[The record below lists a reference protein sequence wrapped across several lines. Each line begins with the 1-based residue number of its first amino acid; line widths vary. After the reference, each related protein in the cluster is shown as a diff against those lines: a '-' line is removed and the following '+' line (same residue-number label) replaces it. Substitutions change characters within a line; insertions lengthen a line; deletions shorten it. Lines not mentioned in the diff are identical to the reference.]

1 MGALGIMNSLEN
13 SHALVTGGTTGI
25 GLAIAKSLAENGARV
40 TVASRNKQ
48 RIDEV
53 TKTISGVTG
62 VVLDVTDPN
71 NITAVF
77 ESVGPVDILINNA
90 GVAPTATFDRTTI
103 EQLDTVMAVNFTG
116 VFLCTQAVLPSMRER
131 DRGRIINIS
140 STAGLRG
147 YPYTSAYAA
156 SKHAVIGMT
165 RSLALEIAT
174 TRITANCVCPGF
186 TDTEIVSQVIA
197 NITQKTGRS
206 ADEALAVLVS
216 QNPQQRLVTPEEV
229 ADTVIWL
236 CGENSRSINGQAI
249 AVAGGEVM

>member
-1 MGALGIMNSLEN
+1 MYSLEN

-40 TVASRNKQ
+40 TVASRNEQ
-48 RIDEV
+48 RIAAV
-53 TKTISGVTG
+53 AQNVSGVTG
-62 VVLDVTDPN
+62 IVLDVSDAD
-71 NITAVF
+71 NIKAVF
-77 ESVGPVDILINNA
+77 ESVGAVDILVNNA
-90 GVAPTATFDRTTI
+90 GIAPTATFERTTAK
-103 EQLDTVMAVNFTG
+103 QLNHVMAVNFTG
-116 VFLCTQAVLPSMRER
+116 AFLCAQAALPSMRER
-131 DRGRIINIS
+131 DHGRIITIS

-174 TRITANCVCPGF
+174 TQITANCVCPGF
-186 TDTEIVSQVIA
+186 TDTEMVSQVVA
-197 NITQKTGRS
+197 NITQKTGHS
-206 ADEALAVLVS
+206 ADEALAVLVGK
-216 QNPQQRLVTPEEV
+216 NPQQRLVTPEEV
-229 ADTVIWL
+229 ADTVLWL